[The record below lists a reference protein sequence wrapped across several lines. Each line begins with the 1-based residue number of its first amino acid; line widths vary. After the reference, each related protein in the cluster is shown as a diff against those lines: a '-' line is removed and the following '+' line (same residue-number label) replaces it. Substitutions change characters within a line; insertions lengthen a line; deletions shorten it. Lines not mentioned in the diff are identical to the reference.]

1 MYVRKRQNRNPKP
14 AGRLRWLGLCLLSGM
29 LAGCAAVGPD
39 YVAPET
45 DVPDGWS
52 QGMDE
57 GLSTAPVERVEWWRL
72 LDDAVLNELVET
84 ARRNNNTLEIAGLR
98 VLEARA
104 QLGIAQGLQFPQSQ
118 AASGEATYLSPPE
131 NTGID
136 NRYWQLGI
144 GAGISWEIDFWGR
157 FKRGIEAADAAYL
170 ASIAGFDQAQV
181 LLAAAVVGTYT
192 TIRSLEEQLA
202 IAHQNVAI
210 QQRSYDITEVLYRN
224 GSDSELDM
232 QQALTLLLST
242 EATIPA
248 LETALVRARNALSV
262 LLGEPPGRLI
272 AQLEQGQGLPRV
284 PDAIA
289 IGVPA
294 DLLRQRPDVRQ
305 AEYLAMAQNAAVGL
319 AAADLYPS
327 FSLTGT
333 IGVSSNTLGDADF
346 GDLFSSDALTWS
358 VGPSFVWPFLNYGRI
373 KNNVRVQDARLQQAL
388 VNYRETVLQSAR
400 EAEDAMAAFI
410 GARRQHKIL
419 EKTVSSAIRSN
430 ELATLRYRE
439 GFSDYERVLNS
450 QQALFAQQQRYI
462 TNQGDIVLAL
472 VQLFTALGGSW
483 DTRDGMPE
491 LDPETLELMRER
503 TDWGDLIPARGDQ
516 EEPGDG
522 Q

>member
-1 MYVRKRQNRNPKP
+1 M
-14 AGRLRWLGLCLLSGM
+14 AGIEQQPRASAKLTMLQFLGVAVFASM
-29 LAGCAAVGPD
+29 LGGCTVVGPD
-39 YVAPET
+39 YVPPDTE
-45 DVPDGWS
+45 VPDTWT
-52 QGMDE
+52 QVLDQ
-57 GLSTAPVERVEWWRL
+57 GLSTAPVERVEWWRVF
-72 LDDAVLNELVET
+72 DDPVLNELVAN
-84 ARRNNNTLEIAGLR
+84 ARQNNNTLEIAGLR

-104 QLGIAQGLQFPQSQ
+104 QLGIAQGLQFPQAQ
-118 AASGEATYLSPPE
+118 AASGEASYVSPPE

-136 NRYWQLGI
+136 AGYWQLGL

-181 LLAAAVVGTYT
+181 LLASAVVGTYT

-202 IAHQNVAI
+202 IARQNVAI

-242 EATIPA
+242 QATIPA
-248 LETALVRARNALSV
+248 LETTLVRARNALSV
-262 LLGEPPGRLI
+262 LLGEAPGRLVT
-272 AQLEQGQGLPRV
+272 QLERGGGLPDV
-284 PDAIA
+284 PADIA
-289 IGVPA
+289 IGLPA

-327 FSLTGT
+327 FSLTGS
-333 IGVSSNTLGDADF
+333 IGVASNTLGDADF

-358 VGPSFVWPFLNYGRI
+358 VGPSFIWPFLNYGRI

-400 EAEDAMAAFI
+400 EAEDAMATFI
-410 GARRQHKIL
+410 GARQQHEIL

-472 VQLFTALGGSW
+472 VQLFTALGGGW
-483 DTRDGMPE
+483 ETREGIPE
-491 LDPETLELMRER
+491 LDPKTLELMRER
-503 TDWGDLIPARGDQ
+503 TDWGDLIPAGAN
-516 EEPGDG
+516 
-522 Q
+522 